1 MKLKNRKTIVF
12 SLAALT
18 LLTVCGVGFSAWI
31 IGVNQPTK
39 TLDSIPVEIDTI
51 SEETCYLNIAV
62 DGNDGIV
69 IADTSTKATDRVGSG
84 IGAEGKEA
92 DLSINLSSYELA
104 FATSSTFRSLT
115 FGVTCNNSTLEGT
128 VPASDPFG
136 RATGNATYLELA
148 SYTSLTS
155 LLTDFTRDPNVDPN
169 VEGYYIYRANTKAL
183 TFKWGSFFGG
193 NNTSPV
199 DFYYSKINEEG
210 NQIDDKF
217 EAMNQAKTELQ
228 DMLDFFKNPSGGY
241 YPIKIVATLNVAT
254 NSTSN

>member
-1 MKLKNRKTIVF
+1 MKLKNRKTTVF

-39 TLDSIPVEIDTI
+39 TLDSIPVEVDTI

-62 DGNDGIV
+62 ADNDGIV
-69 IADTSTKATDRVGSG
+69 IADTSETASNKVGSG
-84 IGAEGKEA
+84 IGAENQEA
-92 DLSINLSSYELA
+92 DLSISLSSYEFA
-104 FATSSTFRSLT
+104 FATTSKFNSLT
-115 FGVTCNNSTLEGT
+115 FAVTCNDRALEGT
-128 VPASDPFG
+128 VPSSDPFG
-136 RATGNATYLELA
+136 REAGKATYIELA
-148 SYTSLTS
+148 SYTGIESLAS
-155 LLTDFTRDPNVDPN
+155 DFTDETS
-169 VEGYYIYRANTKAL
+169 VEGYHIYRANTKAL
-183 TFKWGSFFGG
+183 TFKWGTFFGG

-199 DFYYSKINEEG
+199 DFYYSKINAEG

-228 DMLDFFKNPSGGY
+228 VMLDFFKNSSGGY
-241 YPIKIVATLNVAT
+241 YPIKIVATLSVTA